1 MTGLLGLAFLL
12 SIAAPPIASPP
23 NAPPPNAPP
32 PNAPPPTSD
41 ATTET
46 SGIRIILH
54 YDGRQ
59 RMCGRIQQQTADG
72 ITLITEDGKAHTI
85 ETRRIVGVEHLLKL
99 PAPAE
104 GVVRLVDGREFRG
117 MLRHDECDVVE
128 LLMHDTPLTIKRDRV
143 AAVWLL
149 EPVEKRYKALKV
161 MMPVERPDAHLA
173 LCEWLVSEGAWELA
187 ITELKAHTT
196 QHRSHEAARL
206 LRVALAQQTLAQN
219 SDTDPP
225 DPKPA
230 SKATGP
236 PPVDD
241 SAVNLIRVYEIDFDN
256 PPPITINAD
265 VRRDFLDSYGTSSL
279 LPQDDAGREALI
291 SGEAIEVLKLMFAH
305 RAREFYGLVNV
316 QAEPNALRQFRQA
329 VHDAWLVPRCGML
342 ACHGGP
348 DAGRFRLLHAGRLN
362 DRIRTSNL
370 LILDE
375 LVLDG
380 VPMIDWRNPMQ
391 STLIQYALPR
401 EHATRPHP
409 DVAAW
414 KPALGTPDSHRARLA
429 TKWIGSMLRD
439 PRPEYPVQPPIV
451 AIPKP
456 TDTPRLPR

>member
-1 MTGLLGLAFLL
+1 MTGLIGLVFLL
-12 SIAAPPIASPP
+12 TIAAPPAASPP
-23 NAPPPNAPP
+23 NAPPPTP
-32 PNAPPPTSD
+32 D
-41 ATTET
+41 ATDET
-46 SGIRIILH
+46 IERRIILH

-59 RMCGRIQQQTADG
+59 RMCGRVQQQTADG
-72 ITLITEDGKAHTI
+72 ITMIAGDGEAHTI
-85 ETRRIVGVEHLLKL
+85 ETSRIVGIEPLLNL

-104 GVVRLVDGREFRG
+104 GVVRLIDGREFRG
-117 MLRHDECDVVE
+117 MLRNDDCNVVE
-128 LLMHDTPLTIKRDRV
+128 LIMHDTPLTIERDRV

-149 EPVEKRYKALKV
+149 EPVQKRYESLKV
-161 MMPVERPDAHLA
+161 MMPIERPDAHLA

-187 ITELKAHTT
+187 ITELKAHTAL
-196 QHRSHEAARL
+196 HRSREAARL
-206 LRVALAQQTLAQN
+206 LRVAIAQQTLAQR
-219 SDTDPP
+219 SGTGSTDQ
-225 DPKPA
+225 KPL
-230 SKATGP
+230 SKSTGP

-256 PPPITINAD
+256 PPPITIDAD
-265 VRRDFLDSYGTSSL
+265 VRHDFLDSYSTSSL
-279 LPQDDAGREALI
+279 LPQDEDSRKGLI
-291 SGEAIEVLKLMFAH
+291 NGEAIEILKLMFAH

-316 QAEPNALRQFRQA
+316 QAEPNSLQQFRQA

-348 DAGRFRLLHAGRLN
+348 DAGRFRLLRAGRLN

-380 VPMIDWRNPMQ
+380 VPMIDWRNPIQ

-401 EHATRPHP
+401 EHAARPHP

-414 KPALGTPDSHRARLA
+414 KPALKTPDSHRARLA
-429 TKWIGSMLRD
+429 TKWIESMLRD
-439 PRPEYPVQPPIV
+439 PRPEYPVQAPIV
-451 AIPKP
+451 ATPNP